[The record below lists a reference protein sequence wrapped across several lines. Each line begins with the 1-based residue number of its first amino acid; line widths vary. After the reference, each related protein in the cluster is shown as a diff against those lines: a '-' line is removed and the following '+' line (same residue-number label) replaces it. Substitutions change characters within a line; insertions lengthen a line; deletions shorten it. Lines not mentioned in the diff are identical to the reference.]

1 MRTPFGILLRILGFG
16 ALVAGGL
23 VVAAMVLFTVVLLGP
38 LVFWFA
44 WNVLNFAHAVGL
56 PELGFWGI
64 LLATAFLVVGW
75 PGKVLLGAVVFIADP
90 SWFHHGSAQVH
101 WPTATLKNF
110 IAFALLAALA
120 SRPHSHAHK
129 HRPRRSL

>member
-1 MRTPFGILLRILGFG
+1 MSSPFRILLRILGFG
-16 ALVAGGL
+16 ALIAGGL
-23 VVAAMVLFTVVLLGP
+23 VVAMLALFAVVLLGP

-44 WNVLNFAHAVGL
+44 WNVLNFAAAVGL

-64 LLATAFLVVGW
+64 LLATAFLVSGW
-75 PGKVLLGAVVFIADP
+75 GGKVLIAAVVFIVDP
-90 SWFHHGSAQVH
+90 SWFHGSAQVH
-101 WPTATLKNF
+101 WPSPTLRNF

-129 HRPRRSL
+129 QKRVVYS